1 MTAERL
7 QSAALIRFA
16 EQGYNATTMNE
27 IASDVG
33 IKKASIYAHFKNKDE
48 LFLSLIPLMVDNEQ
62 AYIKE
67 MIPGGKEI
75 LTQLHH
81 YLESIDSRFDSS
93 HQVQF
98 WLRIVF
104 APPLHLYDQV
114 VRPMHAFMATLED
127 YVQQKI
133 AETELG
139 QLNNGLTCEII
150 TANYMALVDS
160 LHTELLFGGH
170 DKYKKRLEA
179 TWKVFKLAIST
190 TD

>member
-62 AYIKE
+62 AYIKA

-114 VRPMHAFMATLED
+114 VRPMHAFMDTLEA

-190 TD
+190 AC

>member
-62 AYIKE
+62 AYIKA

-114 VRPMHAFMATLED
+114 VRPMHAFMDTLEA

-179 TWKVFKLAIST
+179 TWKVFKLAIT
-190 TD
+190 ALK